1 MAFAILSIMFS
12 FGDIENSK
20 VLQNVSMYMR
30 FGVTIVMMIGSII
43 HMSKHGVN
51 PGPVF
56 DFKNQLP
63 HLPDVFGNTVFAYIF
78 HHSISG
84 IVVPIRPQ
92 RAIPK
97 MMFWA
102 HLIGGLFLAS
112 EAFLAWLAFGAYNTT
127 TECDKTEFPNNDCF
141 IRNLYNENFLTVPVI
156 GPIANLYPMLNVTA
170 VPILAITLRNN
181 LFEGL
186 ELGSKLERIGF
197 P

>member
-1 MAFAILSIMFS
+1 MDPYYIGLMTFAGLSIMFS

-20 VLQNVSMYMR
+20 VLQNVSMYLR

-92 RAIPK
+92 RAIPR

-102 HLIGGLFLAS
+102 HLIGGVFLAS
-112 EAFLAWLAFGAYNTT
+112 EAFLAWLAFGAFNNYSSHNK
-127 TECDKTEFPNNDCF
+127 CD
-141 IRNLYNENFLTVPVI
+141 
-156 GPIANLYPMLNVTA
+156 
-170 VPILAITLRNN
+170 
-181 LFEGL
+181 
-186 ELGSKLERIGF
+186 SK
-197 P
+197 